1 MYIKQL
7 TNEEFIQFKNTFYYN
22 SFYQTPEYGFI
33 MNSEQYD
40 SLLLGLMDNDNNILA
55 ASLILIEKV
64 KGFKY
69 AYAPRGFLIDYNDLI
84 LLDLFTTKIKKY
96 LEKMNVVAV
105 KISPRIIKTTYDPVY
120 NITTDNQYYEKIFN
134 NLKSLGYKHLGYND
148 YFEASKPRFEAVI
161 DLNVPSY
168 MLFRNIKKE
177 YRTKIRSA
185 EKKGVK
191 IHRGNINDLEEL
203 YKYTKSKYKRNLKY
217 FKSCYEF
224 FGKKKLVDFYYSKLN
239 TKQYLEHI
247 KKSYEDIET
256 KLDEINEQ
264 MIYCVKNNLNTDS
277 LLKQKM
283 QLDILYTNYKTELK
297 KATKMLTEYPQG
309 IVTSSALIIK
319 NEGEIY
325 ILIDG
330 FDMTYK
336 NTNSKHLLIWK
347 LMEKYSRE
355 GYHKFNLGGMTNYKL
370 KENKYNGLNKFKF
383 GFGSKCVEYIGD
395 LELITNSNLYVM
407 FLKHAISKFLRF

>member
-264 MIYCVKNNLNTDS
+264 MIYCVKNSLNTDS

-283 QLDILYTNYKTELK
+283 QLDILYTKQKTEIK
-297 KATKMLTEYPQG
+297 KQQ
-309 IVTSSALIIK
+309 
-319 NEGEIY
+319 
-325 ILIDG
+325 
-330 FDMTYK
+330 F
-336 NTNSKHLLIWK
+336 
-347 LMEKYSRE
+347 
-355 GYHKFNLGGMTNYKL
+355 
-370 KENKYNGLNKFKF
+370 
-383 GFGSKCVEYIGD
+383 
-395 LELITNSNLYVM
+395 
-407 FLKHAISKFLRF
+407 